1 MRLMWVLCDFVK
13 KEDLG
18 IFMAF
23 DKFVIWSWSGELFLG
38 EVCGVTLERRE

>member
-1 MRLMWVLCDFVK
+1 MWVLCGFVK
-13 KEDLG
+13 KEDFR

-23 DKFVIWSWSGELFLG
+23 DKFVIWNWGGEFYLR